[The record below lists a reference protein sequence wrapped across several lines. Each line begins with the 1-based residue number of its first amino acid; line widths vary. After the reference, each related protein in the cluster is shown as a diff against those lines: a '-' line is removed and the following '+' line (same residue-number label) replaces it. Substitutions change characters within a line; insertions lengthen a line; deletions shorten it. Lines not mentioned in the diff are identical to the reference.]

1 VRGVAARDISVLRAA
16 IAALHLPNIRG
27 TVMHAYRSQTC
38 AELNA
43 TNVGENV
50 RLSGWVHRVRDHGGV
65 LFIDLRDHYGM
76 TQLICDADSAAFADV
91 EKVRAEW
98 CIRIDGEV
106 KSRGADLVNAK
117 IPTGEIEVYIREIE
131 VLGQVNGDLPLQVF
145 GEQEYPEETRL
156 RYRYLDLRR
165 EKMQRNMILRSDV
178 VSSIRKRM
186 WDREFKE
193 FQTPI
198 ITASSPEGARDFLV
212 PSRQHPGKFYALPQ
226 APQQF
231 KQLLMVSGFDK
242 YFQIAPC
249 FRDEDPRADRSPTD
263 FYQLDLEMS
272 FVEQQDVFDTIQPVL
287 TGIFEEFGGGKAV
300 DQEWAQISYKDAAL
314 WYGSDKPDLRNPI
327 KMQVVSEHFAG
338 SGFAIFAK
346 LLEQEGTQIRAIPAP
361 KGGSRK
367 FCDRMNAFAQKEGL
381 PGMGYIFWRK
391 QSADSIAQERGISVK
406 EVNALIKSGEITL
419 GNEAAGPLAKNIGP
433 ERTEAI
439 RQQLGLEV
447 GDAAF
452 FLGGKPKAFEA
463 VAGRARNVIG
473 EELGLT
479 DMNRFA
485 FAWIVDFPIYEKDEV
500 SGKID
505 FEHNPFSM
513 PQGGMDALLGDP
525 LEVLGYQY
533 DLACNG
539 YELVS
544 GAIRNHR
551 PEIMFKAFEIAG
563 YGKGEVEKRFG
574 GMVNAFQYGAPPHG
588 GCAAGIDRIVMLLAE
603 ESNIREVILFPMNQ
617 RAEDLM
623 MNAPN
628 DPMPDQLMELGLRV
642 IPQD

>member
-1 VRGVAARDISVLRAA
+1 M
-16 IAALHLPNIRG
+16 
-27 TVMHAYRSQTC
+27 MHAYRSHSC
-38 AELNA
+38 AELTK
-43 TNVGENV
+43 TNVGDTV

-65 LFIDLRDHYGM
+65 LFIDLRDHYGI
-76 TQLICDADSAAFADV
+76 TQVIADSDSPAFGAL
-91 EKVRAEW
+91 EKVRSEW
-98 CIRIDGEV
+98 CIRIDGTV
-106 KSRGADLVNAK
+106 MARDASLVNANL
-117 IPTGEIEVYIREIE
+117 PTGEIEVFIRELE
-131 VLGQVNGDLPLQVF
+131 VLGAAAELPLPVF
-145 GEQEYPEETRL
+145 GDQDYPEDTRL
-156 RYRYLDLRR
+156 KYRYLDLRR
-165 EKMQRNMILRSDV
+165 EKMQNNMKLRSDV
-178 VSSIRKRM
+178 VSSMRKRM
-186 WDREFKE
+186 WAKGFRE

-212 PSRQHPGKFYALPQ
+212 PSRLHPGKFYALPQ

-231 KQLLMVSGFDK
+231 KQLIMVSGYDK

-272 FVEQQDVFDTIQPVL
+272 FVEQQDVFDTIQPVI
-287 TGIFEEFGGGKAV
+287 TGIFEEFGKGRTV
-300 DQEWAQISYKDAAL
+300 DQTWEQISYRDAAL
-314 WYGSDKPDLRNPI
+314 WYGTDKPDLRNPI

-346 LLEQEGTQIRAIPAP
+346 LLEQDGTEVRAIPAP

-391 QSADSIAQERGISVK
+391 ESADSIAQERGITVK

-452 FLGGKPKAFEA
+452 FLGGKPKAFET
-463 VAGRARNVIG
+463 VAGKARTVIG
-473 EELGLT
+473 DELGLT
-479 DMNRFA
+479 DTNRFA
-485 FAWIVDFPIYEKDEV
+485 FAWIVDFPIYERDEET
-500 SGKID
+500 GKID

-513 PQGGMDALLGDP
+513 PQGGMAALDGNPED
-525 LEVLGYQY
+525 VLGHQY

-563 YGKGEVEKRFG
+563 YGKEEVEKRFG

-588 GCAAGIDRIVMLLAE
+588 GCAAGVDRIVMLLADAD
-603 ESNIREVILFPMNQ
+603 NLRDVIMFPMNQ
-617 RAEDLM
+617 RAEDVM
-623 MNAPN
+623 MGAPTA
-628 DPMPDQLMELGLRV
+628 PMNEQMRELSLRV
-642 IPQD
+642 MPQDS

>member
-1 VRGVAARDISVLRAA
+1 
-16 IAALHLPNIRG
+16 
-27 TVMHAYRSQTC
+27 M
-38 AELNA
+38 
-43 TNVGENV
+43 
-50 RLSGWVHRVRDHGGV
+50 
-65 LFIDLRDHYGM
+65 
-76 TQLICDADSAAFADV
+76 
-91 EKVRAEW
+91 
-98 CIRIDGEV
+98 
-106 KSRGADLVNAK
+106 
-117 IPTGEIEVYIREIE
+117 
-131 VLGQVNGDLPLQVF
+131 
-145 GEQEYPEETRL
+145 
-156 RYRYLDLRR
+156 
-165 EKMQRNMILRSDV
+165 
-178 VSSIRKRM
+178 RKRM
-186 WDREFKE
+186 WDKGFRE

-212 PSRQHPGKFYALPQ
+212 PSRLHPGKFYALPQ

-272 FVEQQDVFDTIQPVL
+272 FVEQQDVFDTIQPVI
-287 TGIFEEFGGGKAV
+287 TGIFEEFGKGRKV
-300 DQEWAQISYKDAAL
+300 DQTWEQISYRDAAA

-346 LLEQEGTQIRAIPAP
+346 LLEQEGTEVRAIPAP
-361 KGGSRK
+361 TGGSRK

-381 PGMGYIFWRK
+381 PGMGYIFWREK
-391 QSADSIAQERGISVK
+391 TADSVAQEMGITVK
-406 EVNALIKSGEITL
+406 EAQALMKSGEVA
-419 GNEAAGPLAKNIGP
+419 GGMEAAGPLAKNIGP

-439 RQQLGLEV
+439 RVQLGLGL

-452 FLGGKPKAFEA
+452 FLGGKPKAFES

-479 DMNRFA
+479 DLNRFA
-485 FAWIVDFPIYEKDEV
+485 FAWIVDFPIYERDAETGEV
-500 SGKID
+500 D

-513 PQGGMDALLGDP
+513 PQGGMEALNGAPED
-525 LEVLGYQY
+525 VLGYQY

-544 GAIRNHR
+544 GAIRNHK

-563 YGKGEVEKRFG
+563 YGKEEVESRFG

-588 GCAAGIDRIVMLLAE
+588 GCAAGIDRIVMLLADAT
-603 ESNIREVILFPMNQ
+603 NLRDVILFPMNQ
-617 RAEDLM
+617 RAEDVM
-623 MNAPN
+623 MGAPSLPTN
-628 DPMPDQLMELGLRV
+628 EQMRELHLRA
-642 IPQD
+642 IPPTKG